1 MCATG
6 QRSAC
11 VVVKRILKRESMLA
25 WIFAHHG
32 SSAEA
37 PRGHAGKHCQDAGS
51 VSKKHTCAMERRV
64 DGSTVVPPGNNTHKA
79 AWKQLAHL
87 LKMTSM
93 GRDPQVLS
101 YLEKHYHGLVLRD
114 GNNDILLRRGF
125 EPGDDRQKS
134 ARQRWIKAECPQ
146 MNKAEILQRMVEL
159 RGWLLAYFHRDQRY
173 LVVPGSAASDVVVAH
188 EEQKVMTKAP
198 DIVPTF
204 NPGFLCAKPA
214 ACPGH
219 AKAVPE
225 ASHEDWMVGSSPIL
239 GSAATLGVK
248 RVCVNVWQRLW
259 GWLREKQ
266 KGQPPLMWNPEWL
279 QQVRRGT
286 SSLVRMR

>member
-1 MCATG
+1 VGRRGALPQIPRKPC
-6 QRSAC
+6 
-11 VVVKRILKRESMLA
+11 LKNVWAGRVLFFPSSNIA
-25 WIFAHHG
+25 APHTNHSKSKKI
-32 SSAEA
+32 SSASPEL
-37 PRGHAGKHCQDAGS
+37 D
-51 VSKKHTCAMERRV
+51 
-64 DGSTVVPPGNNTHKA
+64 
-79 AWKQLAHL
+79 
-87 LKMTSM
+87 
-93 GRDPQVLS
+93 
-101 YLEKHYHGLVLRD
+101 Y
-114 GNNDILLRRGF
+114 
-125 EPGDDRQKS
+125 RQKS

-146 MNKAEILQRMVEL
+146 MNKAEISQRMAEL

-198 DIVPTF
+198 DIVPTL

-248 RVCVNVWQRLW
+248 RVCVNGKYVAAAM
-259 GWLREKQ
+259 G
-266 KGQPPLMWNPEWL
+266 
-279 QQVRRGT
+279 
-286 SSLVRMR
+286 LVA